1 MAPIVLSA
9 DEAQEAM
16 DKGSSEIR
24 FLFDKEGVSKR
35 VQAILFHCGAVSLGK
50 YSVFFKDDEDLR
62 TVAKG
67 ELDLDPTTSLAVRAE
82 LAGLILSFHQA
93 KTRTEEVDKLA
104 GELDARRQTKPL
116 LGTEYAVMRN
126 AFETK
131 FYRLED
137 YEIPARSYI
146 EKRIAELEAGELR
159 AESLKI
165 VLSKE
170 QDMEESLIPS
180 WDNAGNM
187 RLKRSTLEM
196 DEPANPEELRK
207 RITLMINGLVF
218 ISLQHTNRKEL
229 TGVTPELA
237 NKYCAFLLGDH
248 IWGFIAKDEEGRTI
262 ASPNWNLVISYEMA
276 IRKRAYKFI
285 YEDGQSF
292 PEALKQAWYDTLTKD
307 RHFTTPL
314 AIAAATGS
322 RKVDISGGGKRAYE
336 VEESGQRKA
345 LRNTSGKAAG
355 GGKGKSRGGG
365 KGGKGSGRG
374 SKGLEVPKGCAR
386 TTPDNKPLCYGYND
400 FKVRCRNPKCAYEHL
415 CGLCFQKHPMY
426 ACNGRSKFNSEKK
439 PETQGGG
446 I

>member
-1 MAPIVLSA
+1 MPTVLSA
-9 DEAQEAM
+9 DEELQAM
-16 DKGSSEIR
+16 EKGSSEMR
-24 FLFDKEGVSKR
+24 FLLDKEGVSRR
-35 VQAILFHCGAVSLGK
+35 VQAILFHNGAVSLGK
-50 YSVFFKDDEDLR
+50 FSVFFKDDEDLR
-62 TVAKG
+62 TVAKD
-67 ELDLDPTTSLAVRAE
+67 EMLLDPTTSLAVRSE
-82 LAGLILSFHQA
+82 LAGLILCFHQA
-93 KTRTEEVDKLA
+93 RTRTEEVSKMA

-146 EKRIAELEAGELR
+146 EKRIAELEAGELK

-187 RLKRSTLEM
+187 RLKRASLEM

-218 ISLQHTNRKEL
+218 ISLQHSNRKEL
-229 TGVTPELA
+229 TGISPELA

-248 IWGFIAKDEEGRTI
+248 IWGFVAKDEEGRTI

-276 IRKRAYKFI
+276 IRKRAYKYI
-285 YEDGQSF
+285 YEDGTCF
-292 PEALKQAWYDTLTKD
+292 PDALKQAWYDTLTKD

-322 RKVDISGGGKRAYE
+322 KRVDVTGGGKRAYE
-336 VEESGQRKA
+336 VEETGQRKA
-345 LRNTSGKAAG
+345 LKNTAGRGSSGGRGRGKG
-355 GGKGKSRGGG
+355 GGKGSKGGG
-365 KGGKGSGRG
+365 RS

-386 TTPDNKPLCYGYND
+386 LTPDNKPLCYGYND
-400 FKVRCRNPKCAYEHL
+400 FKVRCRNPRCAYEHL

-426 ACNGRSKFNSEKK
+426 ACNGKAKFSSERK
-439 PETQGGG
+439 PETQGSGG
-446 I
+446 